1 MRLKIYDSVLQS
13 YVFVD
18 ASIVYWF
25 DGVLTVCCIDAET
38 GRFRCSCR
46 QWRYIQFLMWF
57 GFVYIDISRLRR
69 VED

>member
-13 YVFVD
+13 YAFVD

-25 DGVLTVCCIDAET
+25 DGVLTVCVVDAET
-38 GRFRCSCR
+38 GRFRCSR
-46 QWRYIQFLMWF
+46 LQWRKIQFLMWS

-69 VED
+69 AED